1 MKGKMII
8 FGALVLIPLIFG
20 HAGCSQNSGDDTP
33 FEITVS
39 PTQLNGHSIA
49 GQKIVFLV
57 TIADEGGS
65 STSTV
70 EISATAPGAEITIL
84 NGSITQGE
92 VAEIMVTPS
101 AASTGGSIQLT
112 VKGTRGT
119 ITDEESLN
127 FPVIEGMDD
136 RQEYAGEL
144 MGKFVSWLEANHP
157 ELGISEN
164 TEWSGTTVSPEWLVV
179 SHYLFFSD
187 EWEAHISWHVMIAPY
202 DWSKLD
208 LRHRFDE
215 TAPSYAFEIS
225 SVSGGINPVPVEVP
239 ETIWR

>member
-1 MKGKMII
+1 MVI
-8 FGALVLIPLIFG
+8 FGALLLIPLLFG
-20 HAGCSQNSGDDTP
+20 HTGCSQNSGNDTP

-57 TIADEGGS
+57 TITNESGS

-101 AASTGGSIQLT
+101 AAGTSSPIQLT

-119 ITDEESLN
+119 IADEKSVT

-144 MGKFVSWLEANHP
+144 MEKFVSWLETNHP
-157 ELGISEN
+157 ELEIDGN
-164 TEWSGTTVSPEWLVV
+164 TELSGTTVSPEWLVV
-179 SHYLFFSD
+179 SHYVFFSD
-187 EWEAHISWHVMIAPY
+187 EWEAHIS
-202 DWSKLD
+202 
-208 LRHRFDE
+208 
-215 TAPSYAFEIS
+215 
-225 SVSGGINPVPVEVP
+225 
-239 ETIWR
+239 

>member
-1 MKGKMII
+1 MKSKVVI
-8 FGALVLIPLIFG
+8 FGALVLIPLLFG
-20 HAGCSQNSGDDTP
+20 HAGCSQNSGDDTS

-39 PTQLNGHSIA
+39 PTQLNGQSIA

-70 EISATAPGAEITIL
+70 EISATAPGAEIAIL

-101 AASTGGSIQLT
+101 AASTGGPIQLT

-119 ITDEESLN
+119 ITDEECLT
-127 FPVIEGMDD
+127 FPVIEGIDD

-144 MGKFVSWLEANHP
+144 MEKFVEWLEVNHP
-157 ELGISEN
+157 ELGIDEN

-187 EWEAHISWHVMIAPY
+187 EWEAHISWHVMIAPH
-202 DWSKLD
+202 DWGKLD
-208 LRHRFDE
+208 LRHRFNE
-215 TAPSYAFEIS
+215 TSPSHAFEIS
-225 SVSGGINPVPVEVP
+225 SLSGEVSPIAVEVP